1 MAVSRFS
8 VTWSVVCDSSEP
20 VRASDVRSAPGLVPE
35 ALRTCHVPID
45 RVRDKNNLLPTAF
58 ERPHTRHGQEQ
69 LRALYKKENQLHLNE
84 SACRLCGCEVVV
96 RLMPGQG
103 LQLRHSPRPECV

>member
-1 MAVSRFS
+1 

-20 VRASDVRSAPGLVPE
+20 VRASGVRSAPGLVPE

-45 RVRDKNNLLPTAF
+45 SVRATKTTHCPLHSSA
-58 ERPHTRHGQEQ
+58 HTRSGQKQ
-69 LRALYKKENQLHLNE
+69 LRALYKNENQLHLNE

-103 LQLRHSPRPECV
+103 LELRHSPRPECV